1 MGRAQDHRAFLDRH
15 HHPFFDRHQHLKI
28 AMNRAQK
35 LYDIKKHLAGKRCV
49 VVGMAATGMAAAE
62 FLLKQGAAIIVSEQ
76 KSEREMGPSLKKLR
90 SLGAEVE
97 LGKHTTETF
106 LLGDMIVLSPGVDPR
121 IPPLAQARDKG
132 IPIVSEVELA
142 SWFLNAPMIAITGTN
157 GKSTTTALIGHILSG
172 WGKRVFVGGNIGTP
186 LTAYLLRQKKADYIV
201 AEISSFQLEAIISFR
216 PWIALLLNLGEDHL
230 TRHPTLASYAAAK
243 ARIFSNQGPEDWAVV
258 NADDAAVKALIP
270 RIGAQVVPF
279 SRERARGHGVWL
291 EYRDTVVYQ
300 NTTKEERFALAKVK
314 IKGMHN
320 RENIMAA
327 VAAAKICAVPHK
339 VIQAALESFPGL
351 EHRLEL
357 VGEWSG
363 VSVYNDSKATNVA
376 SAVTALQSLAGPI
389 ILLAGGRDKGGDYA
403 PLRRAI
409 EERVKAVI
417 LMGEA
422 QARMQ
427 EALQGSVPIHRVT
440 GMKEGVQLAWRLAC
454 TGDTILLAPACSSFD
469 MFENFEERGRVFKEI
484 ILRLAKEEG

>member
-1 MGRAQDHRAFLDRH
+1 MS
-15 HHPFFDRHQHLKI
+15 
-28 AMNRAQK
+28 RAQK
-35 LYDIKKHLAGKRCV
+35 LHDIKQTLAGKRCV

-62 FLLKQGAAIIVSEQ
+62 FLRKQGAAVIVSEQ

-97 LGKHTTETF
+97 LGKHTAQTF
-106 LLGDMIVLSPGVDPR
+106 LGGDVIVLSPGVDPR
-121 IPPLAQARDKG
+121 IPPLVEAREKG
-132 IPIVSEVELA
+132 IPVISEVELA
-142 SWFLNAPMIAITGTN
+142 SWFLDAPMIAITGTN

-186 LTAYLLRQKKADYIV
+186 LTEYLLRQKKADYIV

-243 ARIFSNQGPEDWAVV
+243 ARIFFNQGPDDWAVV

-270 RIGAQVVPF
+270 RIRAQLVPF
-279 SRERARGHGVWL
+279 SRERAREHGVWL

-300 NTTKEERFALAKVK
+300 NTAEEERFALAKVR

-320 RENIMAA
+320 RDNIMAA
-327 VAAAKICAVPHK
+327 VATAKICAVPHQ
-339 VIQAALESFPGL
+339 VIQAALDAFPGL

-376 SAVTALQSLAGPI
+376 SAVTALESLEGPI

-403 PLRRAI
+403 PLRKAI

-427 EALQGSVPIHRVT
+427 EALQGSVPLHQVE
-440 GMKEGVQLAWRLAC
+440 GMKQGVQLAWRLARA
-454 TGDTILLAPACSSFD
+454 GDTILLAPACSSFD

-484 ILRLAKEEG
+484 VRKLAKEEG